1 MKIRILDRILVAVAG
16 LILVAACAALIAQA
30 VFQVDVTGAMA
41 QGMQAATFWTRAGLT
56 LVALGL
62 LALGIY
68 CILMLFRRRRRKD
81 HFVIQRNDIGELAI
95 SMQVMDQMVRK
106 CLAEHSELAVRDL
119 EMENRKDGLVVRISG
134 DTAGGISIPLT
145 IETLQKHIKQYV
157 TACSGVEISSVEVE
171 IETSGEDAAD
181 AAFAIPTPAMGRL
194 PRQTAREEKAPEPE
208 HPEMTQEHPVE
219 SAGEGLEQKTDKAAA
234 SEAGQPAA
242 GTADNAGSG
251 SSETKNPA
259 TDVNTAAV
267 SAAAG
272 DAVGATPAVTAP
284 AAAAVEAAEAEA
296 EDGDERPMHQRL
308 FSSQPELCIM
318 PEPPTETE
326 TLPAADTND
335 READEEAASA
345 ESAPVPAV
353 DSQDDD
359 LVPMPESG
367 EGPDAEPEN
376 AAERTDE
383 PETAGSEGQTDE
395 WTGDRNGEEPAAEEP
410 VTGIAEDEDGLPE
423 NPWDDLT
430 LDEEEST
437 LEETPDRSE
446 ASEADRN
453 ESV

>member
-194 PRQTAREEKAPEPE
+194 PKETAREEKTPEQE
-208 HPEMTQEHPVE
+208 HPEMAQEHPAE
-219 SAGEGLEQKTDKAAA
+219 SAGAGAEQKTDKTAVP
-234 SEAGQPAA
+234 EAGQPAA
-242 GTADNAGSG
+242 GAADHAGAGTA
-251 SSETKNPA
+251 ETKHPA
-259 TDVNTAAV
+259 ADVNTAAV

-272 DAVGATPAVTAP
+272 EATGTAPAVTAP
-284 AAAAVEAAEAEA
+284 AATAVGSAEAEA

-308 FSSQPELCIM
+308 FSAQPEPCIM

-326 TLPAADTND
+326 TSPAAAPDD
-335 READEEAASA
+335 GEVAA
-345 ESAPVPAV
+345 EIAPVQAV
-353 DSQDDD
+353 DSQEND
-359 LVPMPESG
+359 VAPMAKSG
-367 EGPDAEPEN
+367 EGPDAEMEN

-383 PETAGSEGQTDE
+383 PEAAGREGQTDK
-395 WTGDRNGEEPAAEEP
+395 WSGDRNGEEPATEEP
-410 VTGIAEDEDGLPE
+410 VTGISEDQDGLPE

-430 LDEEEST
+430 LDEEENT

-446 ASEADRN
+446 ESEADRN